1 MGSRGEYTGIMGD
14 IKFFSLAGDAPR
26 EISGQNVAVERSLQR
41 LIEGHLDV
49 FFGMRFL
56 ATEYST
62 GAAHGGRI
70 DTLALDENGSPVIIE
85 YKRATNEN
93 VINQGL
99 YYMTWLVDH
108 KAEFEALARKEL
120 GSEAV
125 ETIAWSEPRLV
136 CIAGDYTKF
145 DVAAI
150 QQIDR
155 TIDLVRYK
163 MYADQ
168 HLILELLATTQRQR
182 PAPPRRNGT
191 PVEPSTEP
199 PVGAG
204 EGRRD
209 SRWYV
214 EHAPQDLR
222 DLYDALRDF
231 LLALGDDVQEVPLT
245 SYIGFRRIK
254 NFAAVNVQP
263 RPHLVMVAVNVDP
276 DSIELEAEFTRD
288 ARMWHGGSGKLQ
300 IFLRS
305 LEDLRKAEPLLRQ
318 SYENS

>member
-1 MGSRGEYTGIMGD
+1 MGD
-14 IKFFSLAGDAPR
+14 IKFFSIAGDAPR
-26 EISGQNVAVERSLQR
+26 EIPGQNVAVERSLQR
-41 LIEGHLDV
+41 LIEGYLDV

-108 KAEFEALARKEL
+108 KAEFEALARREL
-120 GSEAV
+120 GSEAA
-125 ETIAWSEPRLV
+125 ENIAWSEPRLV

-155 TIDLVRYK
+155 TIDLERYK
-163 MYADQ
+163 MYDGK

-182 PAPPRRNGT
+182 PAAPKRNGAT
-191 PVEPSTEP
+191 GSV
-199 PVGAG
+199 AG
-204 EGRRD
+204 EQPTATSEGESEGRRD
-209 SRWYV
+209 SRWYL

-231 LLALGDDVQEVPLT
+231 LLALGDDVQEVPLA

-263 RPHLVMVAVNVDP
+263 RPHLVLVAVNVDP
-276 DSIELEAEFTRD
+276 DSIALEEGFTRD
-288 ARMWHGGSGKLQ
+288 ARMWHGGSGKLH
-300 IFLRS
+300 IFLHS